1 MYSSNANGRAPQPR
15 SQSIEQ
21 SQHQQKS
28 TKASMNNS
36 NIVAIPNHPPLPR
49 AVTGMFHTLEHPYSF
64 TRETKAHAVPQR
76 LPTQHDLHKYRPNE
90 HQQQI
95 YHHPAA
101 NAYADPFNRPRS
113 NSGALMHPTQL
124 QRRDSAASFGPSET
138 GPGPARNSAYAGI
151 SSDMPLSTS
160 VRSVRT
166 GSVVSENS
174 SETMDDKAGNTSD
187 RKYVCDWRNCGQ
199 SFDRIEHL
207 NRHKRRH
214 TGEKPYRC
222 LAGRCT
228 KLFSRFDNMM
238 QHVGIHTF
246 EGVKTEIPN
255 IKNLSQKGNGRGRAR
270 RTSYRG
276 TQDSQDK
283 FRRHVEGTLGPQLA
297 KGCILP
303 ADTPDFSN
311 LTLRPLLN
319 DLETQQ
325 DVVGEDIPLSERMV
339 PADQQTQ
346 QPSTKH
352 QRRDSVIGSIDAC
365 LPPYDSSPSKAPAVG
380 NKSQNGYP
388 GFYPLQRSYPQ
399 SSSAESSGSKQD
411 HRHSLSVQPPSTHIS
426 NIRGQSGYS
435 REYANV

>member
-1 MYSSNANGRAPQPR
+1 
-15 SQSIEQ
+15 
-21 SQHQQKS
+21 
-28 TKASMNNS
+28 MNDS

-49 AVTGMFHTLEHPYSF
+49 AVTGMFHSVEHPYSS

-76 LPTQHDLHKYRPNE
+76 LPTERDLHQYRPYE
-90 HQQQI
+90 HQQQV
-95 YHHPAA
+95 YRPAP
-101 NAYADPFNRPRS
+101 NAYADPYNRPRS
-113 NSGALMHPTQL
+113 NSGALAFPMQPL
-124 QRRDSAASFGPSET
+124 RRDSSASFGSNEA
-138 GPGPARNSAYAGI
+138 GPGPMRNSMYAAI
-151 SSDMPLSTS
+151 PSDMPLSTA

-174 SETMDDKAGNTSD
+174 SETMDDKAGSTSD

-246 EGVKTEIPN
+246 EGAKTEIPN

-283 FRRHVEGTLGPQLA
+283 FRRHVEGTLGSKLA

-319 DLETQQ
+319 DLEAQQ
-325 DVVGEDIPLSERMV
+325 DAIAEDVPLSERV
-339 PADQQTQ
+339 APASQQ
-346 QPSTKH
+346 SLTKS
-352 QRRDSVIGSIDAC
+352 QRRDSVIGTMDAH
-365 LPPYDSSPSKAPAVG
+365 LPPYDSSSSRAPVAG
-380 NKSQNGYP
+380 NRPYD
-388 GFYPLQRSYPQ
+388 GFSRFHPLQRSYPQ
-399 SSSAESSGSKQD
+399 PSSSAESSGSRPID
-411 HRHSLSVQPPSTHIS
+411 HRHSLSVQPPSAHIS
-426 NIRGQSGYS
+426 NLRGQPGYP
-435 REYANV
+435 REYTNV